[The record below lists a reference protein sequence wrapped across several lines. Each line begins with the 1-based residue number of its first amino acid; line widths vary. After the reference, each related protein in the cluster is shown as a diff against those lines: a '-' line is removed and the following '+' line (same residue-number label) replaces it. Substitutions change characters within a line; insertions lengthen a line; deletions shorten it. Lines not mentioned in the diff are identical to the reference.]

1 MATNDTVI
9 ANVEKAFKRTD
20 VEVSDLKTEGGYL
33 NPTQFD
39 YFMREVGRGTD
50 LLPLIRMVTMGAPEM
65 NIDKIGIGSRFLHK
79 ATSATPLDASKRAKP
94 IFGQVKLT
102 CQELIGSIY
111 IPYDVIEDNIERG
124 TLSSTIMALIIRK
137 AQEDM
142 EEVGLLGDTTSP
154 DDLLN
159 SFDGWMKLANGHI
172 VDFATPEAMSK
183 DVFKRGL
190 LAMPSKFLRNR
201 QGMAHFIGPH
211 AEIEYADSLTT
222 RTTPLGDSKI
232 TGTWQGNYAQ
242 GVPVRPASVMP
253 ETKGLFC
260 DPKNL
265 IMGVY
270 RNIQIETDK
279 DIESRVYKIVMTM
292 RIGAQIEEKD
302 AVVRYSGLDVD

>member
-1 MATNDTVI
+1 MATNDAII
-9 ANVEKAFKRTD
+9 AKTEQAFKRAD
-20 VEVSDLKTEGGYL
+20 VTVGDMKTNGGYL
-33 NPTQFD
+33 NPIQFD
-39 YFMREVGRGTD
+39 QFMRELGRGTD
-50 LLPLIRMVTMGAPEM
+50 FLPLVRTVTMGAPEM

-79 ATSATPLDASKRAKP
+79 ATSAVPLDASLRAKP
-94 IFGQVKLT
+94 IFGQVKVT

-124 TLSSTIMALIIRK
+124 SLSSTIMALIVRK
-137 AQEDM
+137 AQEDL
-142 EEVGLLGDTTSP
+142 EEVGLLGDTTSS
-154 DDLLN
+154 DTLLK
-159 SFDGWMKLANGHI
+159 SFDGWMKLANGHA
-172 VDFATPEAMSK
+172 VDYATPVAMSK
-183 DVFKRGL
+183 DVFKAGL

-211 AEIEYADSLTT
+211 AEIEFADSLTT
-222 RTTPLGDSKI
+222 RQTPLGDSRI
-232 TGTWQGNYAQ
+232 TGTWQGNYSQ
-242 GVPVRPASVMP
+242 GIPVRPASVMP

-292 RIGAQIEEKD
+292 RVGVQIEEKD
-302 AVVRYSGLDVD
+302 AVVRYTGFDVD

>member
-1 MATNDTVI
+1 MASNDTIV
-9 ANVEKAFKRTD
+9 AKVDKAFKRTD
-20 VEVSDLKTEGGYL
+20 VAVSDMKTNGGYL

-39 YFMREVGRGTD
+39 TFIREVGRGTD
-50 LLPLIRMVTMGAPEM
+50 FLPLVRMVTMGAPEM

-79 ATSATPLDASKRAKP
+79 ATSATPLDPTLRAKP
-94 IFGQVKLT
+94 IFGQVKVT

-124 TLSSTIMALIIRK
+124 SLSNTIMSLIVRK

-142 EEVGLLGDTTSP
+142 EEVGLLGDTTSA
-154 DDLLN
+154 DTLLN

-172 VDFATPEAMSK
+172 VDYATPVAMSK
-183 DVFKRGL
+183 DVFKAGL

-201 QGMAHFIGPH
+201 QAMAQFIGPH
-211 AEIEYADSLTT
+211 AEIEFADSLTT
-222 RTTPLGDSKI
+222 RQTPLGDSKI
-232 TGTWQGNYAQ
+232 VSSWQGNYSQ
-242 GVPVRPASVMP
+242 GIPVRPISVMP

-270 RNIQIETDK
+270 RNVQIETDK

-292 RIGAQIEEKD
+292 RIGVQIEEKD